1 MIPSRYGQRRRK
13 VAAFFVFSRID
24 CMAVG
29 PNNEERLS
37 ATLLIPGNQAGHILQ
52 SLTQALQELEK
63 RLREQA
69 QHQPAS
75 AGRLPS

>member
-1 MIPSRYGQRRRK
+1 MTQVLIDSLKAVTLQNG
-13 VAAFFVFSRID
+13 VLRID
-24 CMAVG
+24 CMAAG

-69 QHQPAS
+69 QHQPAG
-75 AGRLPS
+75 AGRLTS